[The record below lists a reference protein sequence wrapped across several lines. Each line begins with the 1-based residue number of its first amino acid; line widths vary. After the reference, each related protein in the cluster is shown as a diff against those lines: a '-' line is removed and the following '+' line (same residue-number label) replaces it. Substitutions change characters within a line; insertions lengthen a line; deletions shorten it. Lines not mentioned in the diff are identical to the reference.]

1 METGRQERDSEVKK
15 LVAAYNQNV
24 KLWRISEQ
32 AYHLSKENY
41 RMSVQKFAL
50 GKISMYELTAAQQE
64 QATNMQ
70 RYYSA
75 IRDAWAGYFALRIL
89 TLYDFEKQ
97 EELTDMLITTVKN
110 SY

>member
-32 AYHLSKENY
+32 AYRLSQENY

-50 GKISMYELTAAQQE
+50 GKISMYELTAAQQ
-64 QATNMQ
+64 
-70 RYYSA
+70 
-75 IRDAWAGYFALRIL
+75 
-89 TLYDFEKQ
+89 
-97 EELTDMLITTVKN
+97 
-110 SY
+110 